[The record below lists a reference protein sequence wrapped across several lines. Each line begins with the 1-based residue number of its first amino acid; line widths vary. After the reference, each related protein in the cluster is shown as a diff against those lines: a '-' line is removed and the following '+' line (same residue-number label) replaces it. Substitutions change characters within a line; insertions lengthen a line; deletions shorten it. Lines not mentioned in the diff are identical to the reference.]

1 MLLVGRVKNPEPRTS
16 DFSTDPDFST
26 DLLLT
31 TAVLKSGSDC
41 TSFYVPSIWNKLP
54 RTTQKLMLRVKKS
67 NPSLHNQIKTLAHLK
82 AIHTSFSW
90 KILYILYIFG
100 FYFIYFLLIGFFNFN
115 LAHNFWSQEKFE
127 FTLFSRHWKVIKTKT
142 KIATYKWGNSII

>member
-41 TSFYVPSIWNKLP
+41 IGILLYSEEKQQDFFGCLARFLGCPG
-54 RTTQKLMLRVKKS
+54 LREAD
-67 NPSLHNQIKTLAHLK
+67 NPEI
-82 AIHTSFSW
+82 
-90 KILYILYIFG
+90 
-100 FYFIYFLLIGFFNFN
+100 
-115 LAHNFWSQEKFE
+115 
-127 FTLFSRHWKVIKTKT
+127 
-142 KIATYKWGNSII
+142 

>member
-41 TSFYVPSIWNKLP
+41 TKERKDKLAGVA
-54 RTTQKLMLRVKKS
+54 LAVK
-67 NPSLHNQIKTLAHLK
+67 QIMK
-82 AIHTSFSW
+82 FR
-90 KILYILYIFG
+90 
-100 FYFIYFLLIGFFNFN
+100 LI
-115 LAHNFWSQEKFE
+115 
-127 FTLFSRHWKVIKTKT
+127 FSRM
-142 KIATYKWGNSII
+142 A